1 MILHQVVANCPIAC
15 CGIVA
20 HLWCSG
26 KKKLKVTCET
36 VFVCVC
42 VCVCLCACMRVCVCL
57 CVCVCVSVQLIY
69 TYLFCPVESQ
79 RGQ

>member
-1 MILHQVVANCPIAC
+1 MILYQVVANCPIAC

-36 VFVCVC
+36 VFLCVCVC
-42 VCVCLCACMRVCVCL
+42 VCVRAHARM
-57 CVCVCVSVQLIY
+57 CVCVCMCMCVCKCVCA
-69 TYLFCPVESQ
+69 CPFSSSIRTCFVL
-79 RGQ
+79 